1 MTRLSN
7 SSFPNPPD
15 PTIHPTIFFFL
26 SGRKNVQI
34 TLTPIYP
41 LPKFT
46 PAAAPV
52 RRRHPPQPL
61 PSNHSTT
68 VRRRLPPSF
77 LFSYFPCLSRLD
89 HHNTTVRLCLPR
101 LPFDFPVSLGSPV
114 PLAHRH
120 SIEPQP
126 SRHLRSTTSAFHFR
140 GFCNSGNSRSKK
152 PQEPYNLAYMIYQ
165 SCVGGSIWVLK
176 MHLGTLGLKMGGL
189 ACLCFPGRR
198 KVNPKDNA
206 ISDEQRDCKPP
217 DAATTP
223 TVQKVDNDLLNQSTE
238 KSETK
243 QVDAPLNTI
252 GIGKKQ
258 REFSYQ
264 ELVKAT
270 NNFRRDRYLGEGGF
284 GQVYKGNLENPN
296 QVVAVKKLNK
306 DGLQGNKEFQVE
318 ITMLSLVCHPNIVTL
333 IGYCSESNQ
342 HLLVY
347 EFMPLGSLEKHLHD
361 PKPNMKPLDWN
372 TRMKI
377 AVGTARGLDYLHNHC
392 EPRIIYRD
400 MKSANILLG
409 EGYDPK
415 ISDLGL
421 AKFGPLGDKSYV
433 STRVMGTMGY
443 CAPEYGFTGHLTIK
457 SDTYSFGVVLL
468 ELITGRQ
475 ALDDTKEG
483 GQYLI
488 EWANPMLIDKR
499 KYVKLADPR
508 MKGEFIQRSVRKA
521 VEVALMC
528 MNNDQEKRPD
538 MSEVVDALDFVA
550 SLSDPVMVG
559 DRNWNQNGKSGLVVD
574 LDSSDDENDGLKEE
588 DEDERAKAI
597 EEAKMW
603 GKRYKHEAANTTPL

>member
-1 MTRLSN
+1 MTHLSN
-7 SSFPNPPD
+7 SLFPNPPD
-15 PTIHPTIFFFL
+15 PTIHPTHFFFL

-34 TLTPIYP
+34 TLTP
-41 LPKFT
+41 KFT
-46 PAAAPV
+46 PAAAAPV
-52 RRRHPPQPL
+52 RRRHPPQQL

-77 LFSYFPCLSRLD
+77 LFSYSPCLSRLE
-89 HHNTTVRLCLPR
+89 HHNTTAHHRTPTISPPLP
-101 LPFDFPVSLGSPV
+101 
-114 PLAHRH
+114 
-120 SIEPQP
+120 
-126 SRHLRSTTSAFHFR
+126 ST
-140 GFCNSGNSRSKK
+140 SGNFAIQAILVVRNPK
-152 PQEPYNLAYMIYQ
+152 NCIIIACMIYQ

-223 TVQKVDNDLLNQSTE
+223 TE

-243 QVDAPLNTI
+243 QVDAPLNT
-252 GIGKKQ
+252 IGKKQ

-270 NNFRRDRYLGEGGF
+270 NNFRHDRYLGEGGF

-347 EFMPLGSLEKHLHD
+347 EFMPLGSLEKHLHE
-361 PKPNMKPLDWN
+361 PRPNMKPLDWN

-392 EPRIIYRD
+392 EPR
-400 MKSANILLG
+400 
-409 EGYDPK
+409 
-415 ISDLGL
+415 
-421 AKFGPLGDKSYV
+421 
-433 STRVMGTMGY
+433 
-443 CAPEYGFTGHLTIK
+443 
-457 SDTYSFGVVLL
+457 
-468 ELITGRQ
+468 RQ

-508 MKGEFIQRSVRKA
+508 MKGEFMQRSVRKA

-559 DRNWNQNGKSGLVVD
+559 DRNRNWNQNGNSGLIVN